1 MMRNL
6 KTTILV
12 LLFFVPM
19 ILLADGAKTLFD
31 RANDAYEKENYDSTI
46 ALLDSL
52 LNVGLESPEL
62 YYNLG
67 NAWFKKSEIPRAIL
81 YYEKAHK
88 LDPNNPDISYN
99 LELANTRIADK
110 IEPIPEFFLK
120 TWWKNSVQLF
130 TERQWTFINITSYII
145 LLFFVVLFFISHS
158 KSRKQMAFFM
168 GIVFLVISLLTGLL
182 GYQSYKNI
190 HTHNTAIV
198 FTPTINVKSSPN
210 ENANTIFVIHQ
221 GTKVALIDHLK
232 DWYRIKL
239 ANGSVGWLK
248 ENDFE
253 KI

>member
-1 MMRNL
+1 MRKL
-6 KTTILV
+6 KTAVFV
-12 LLFFVPM
+12 LLFFIPL
-19 ILLADGAKTLFD
+19 ILLADGAKTLFE
-31 RANDAYEKENYDSTI
+31 RANEAYEKQNYDSTI

-52 LNVGLESPEL
+52 LNAGLESPEL

-88 LDPNNPDISYN
+88 LDPNNPDIAYN

-110 IEPIPEFFLK
+110 IEPVPEFFLK
-120 TWWKNSVQLF
+120 TWWKKGLQLF
-130 TERQWTFINITSYII
+130 NERQWTLVNIFTYS
-145 LLFFVVLFFISHS
+145 LLLIFVVLFFITHS
-158 KSRKQMAFFM
+158 KNTKRISFFL
-168 GIVFLVISLLTGLL
+168 GIVFLVLSLLTGLM
-182 GYQSYKNI
+182 GYQSYKIANS
-190 HTHNTAIV
+190 HNTAII

-221 GTKVALIDHLK
+221 GTKVELIDKLK

>member
-31 RANDAYEKENYDSTI
+31 RANEAYEKENYDSTI

-67 NAWFKKSEIPRAIL
+67 NAWFKKSEVPRAIL
-81 YYEKAHK
+81 YFEKAHK
-88 LDPNNPDISYN
+88 LDPSNPDISYN

-120 TWWKNSVQLF
+120 TWWKAAIQLF
-130 TERQWTFINITSYII
+130 NERQWTFINIASFVI

-182 GYQSYKNI
+182 GYQSYKTI

-221 GTKVALIDHLK
+221 GTKISLIDQLK

-248 ENDFE
+248 ESDFE